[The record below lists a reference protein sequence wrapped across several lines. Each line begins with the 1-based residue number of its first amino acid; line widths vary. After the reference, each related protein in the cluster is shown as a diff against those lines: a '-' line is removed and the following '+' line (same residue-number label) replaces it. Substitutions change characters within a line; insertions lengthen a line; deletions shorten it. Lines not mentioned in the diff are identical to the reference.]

1 MEVRTEE
8 LLSAI
13 SEQYTWT
20 MSQYL
25 KAVESDGYSAAR
37 AKWDRTIIA
46 LEMVVERFDLRLAYD
61 AETNTTTIERY

>member
-13 SEQYTWT
+13 CEQYTWT
-20 MSQYL
+20 MNLYW
-25 KAVESDGYSAAR
+25 KTVEAEGCTAAR
-37 AKWDRTIIA
+37 REWDNTIMA